1 MIFKNTSWSSIY
13 LFSQGYMYSFAHVG
27 DMDYSFHW
35 TRHWQASDNL
45 CKVFTLNESRGR
57 SWGKNV

>member
-45 CKVFTLNESRGR
+45 SKVFTLNESRGR